1 MNNLDVEIYMNGVIK
16 FFNENPK
23 DLYNFV
29 SEEKKSLFFDKIK
42 QRALENSQK
51 GSEVVLTQQQ
61 FIDICLEINDKEHLT
76 KKSMDRTHL
85 KTKWGYICWN

>member
-1 MNNLDVEIYMNGVIK
+1 MKNLDVEIYMNTIVK

-23 DLYNFV
+23 DLNNFV
-29 SEEKKSLFFDKIK
+29 SDEKKEIFFNKIRQVATK
-42 QRALENSQK
+42 NSES
-51 GSEVVLTQQQ
+51 GEEVVLTQKQ

-76 KKSMDRTHL
+76 SRFVEKTHL

>member
-1 MNNLDVEIYMNGVIK
+1 MKNLDVEIYMNTIVK

-29 SEEKKSLFFDKIK
+29 SEDKKETFFDKIR
-42 QRALENSQK
+42 QVATRNAES
-51 GSEVVLTQQQ
+51 GEEVVLTQKQ

-76 KKSMDRTHL
+76 SKFVEKTHL